1 MVFRFG
7 PGRSGSVD
15 FLQCLGVLHHTSH
28 PEALLREFHRRLK
41 PGGESRVMVYNRESV
56 WVHLFAAYEKF
67 VIQNAFPGKDVYDIF
82 HLTVDVEADGTGKC
96 PVARCHNWKEF
107 SSLCESNGFQTE
119 YMGGYL
125 SDVELNSMKSTWPL
139 P

>member
-1 MVFRFG
+1 M
-7 PGRSGSVD
+7 S
-15 FLQCLGVLHHTSH
+15 GVLHHTSH
-28 PEALLREFHRRLK
+28 PEALFREFHRRLK